1 MLQVLRNSVG
11 SIFVKVLFGL
21 LVLSFAIW
29 GMGDVFTGGL
39 FGNTVVE
46 VGPIKIGTQQVGN
59 EYQRELNR
67 LRRMNIDPERARQ
80 LGLLDRVVQNMV
92 SRASFDA
99 EVIERRLTASD
110 ANIAEDIRSN
120 PAFRGGLGTFDRIQF
135 EQVLRANGMT
145 EDMYVA
151 ELRQGIA
158 RDQALDSISTT
169 IRVPKPVADALYGWR
184 EEKRVAGITNI
195 RVDPSSK
202 VTEPTQLDLRE
213 YHKANEAEFT
223 APERRTVQYIDLS
236 TGEFAKR
243 INISEEELLA
253 AFEERAHEFDVPE
266 TRKVLQMVVTA
277 EDQAKTAK
285 ERLDSGEGFAAVAKD
300 IAGQTSASID
310 LGEISKGDL
319 PAELSPDVFQLASGE
334 TSKPLKGPFGWHI
347 FKVKKIN
354 TGREGKLSDAKEHL
368 AQELSAEKAVDD
380 VYRAA
385 NKLED
390 AIGSGASL
398 ESAAQNLGLELKLL
412 PSIDAAGR
420 DAAGK
425 ELKNLPGAPFLEN
438 VFAAGINEPGALTS
452 TDQDGGFFITH
463 VSETTPAT
471 LQSVDAVKDR
481 VVAAWKRQKR
491 IELAEARAKSLA
503 QALETGRELK
513 DIPEAEGQALIQTN
527 PILRHDGAARSNLP
541 FDVIN
546 QLFGFKAT
554 GKVAVGRAGDRFMV
568 AKLIEIQAAQPNTD
582 VEGYRGLAQNLRA
595 SITSDI
601 LYQYNQALRNSHGAV
616 INNAALQQ
624 LLADDSSYARQY

>member
-1 MLQVLRNSVG
+1 MLQILRNSVA

-39 FGNTVVE
+39 FGNTVAE
-46 VGPIKIGTQQVGN
+46 VGPIKIGAQQVGN

-80 LGLLDRVVQNMV
+80 MGLLDRVVQNMV

-99 EVIERRLTASD
+99 EVFEHGLTASD

-120 PAFRGGLGTFDRIQF
+120 PAFRSGVGTFDRIQF
-135 EQVLRANGMT
+135 ERLLRANGMT

-151 ELRQGIA
+151 ELRQDIA
-158 RDQALDSISTT
+158 RNQALDSISTT
-169 IRVPKPVADALYGWR
+169 IQVPKPVADALYGWR

-195 RVDPSSK
+195 RVDPSSN
-202 VTEPTQLDLRE
+202 VAAPTSTDLNE

-223 APERRTVQYIDLS
+223 APERRAVQYIDLS
-236 TGEFAKR
+236 APEFAKR
-243 INISEEELLA
+243 ITISEDELLA
-253 AFEERAHEFDVPE
+253 AFEERVQEFSVPE

-277 EDQAKTAK
+277 EDQAKIAK

-300 IAGQTSASID
+300 VAGQTSASID
-310 LGEISKGDL
+310 LGKISKGDL
-319 PAELSPDVFQLASGE
+319 PAELSPDVFRLSSGE

-347 FKVKKIN
+347 FKVEKIN
-354 TGREGKLSDAKEHL
+354 AGREAKLSDAKERL
-368 AQELSAEKAVDD
+368 TQELSAEKAVDD

-385 NKLED
+385 TKLED

-398 ESAAQNLGLELKLL
+398 EVAASNLGLELKSL
-412 PSIDAAGR
+412 PIIDAAGR

-425 ELKNLPGAPFLEN
+425 EIKGLPGAPFMEN
-438 VFAAGINEPGALTS
+438 VFAAGINEPGTLTN
-452 TDQDGGFFITH
+452 TEQDGGFFIVR
-463 VSETTPAT
+463 VSGITPAA
-471 LQSVDAVKDR
+471 LQSVDAVKVR

-503 QALETGRELK
+503 QALEAGRALK
-513 DIPEAEGQALIQTN
+513 DIPEAEGQALVPTN
-527 PILRHDGAARSNLP
+527 PITRQDGAARANLP
-541 FDVIN
+541 YNVVN
-546 QLFGFKAT
+546 ELFAFKST
-554 GKVAVGRAGDRFMV
+554 GKVAVGRAGDGFMV
-568 AKLIEIQAAQPNTD
+568 AKLIEIQAARPNKD

-601 LYQYNQALRNSHGAV
+601 LYQYNQALRDSHGAV
-616 INNAALQQ
+616 VNNTLLQQ
-624 LLADDSSYARQY
+624 LFTDDSSYARQN

>member
-1 MLQVLRNSVG
+1 
-11 SIFVKVLFGL
+11 VKVLIGAII
-21 LVLSFAIW
+21 LSFAIW
-29 GMGDVFTGGL
+29 GVGDVFTGGL
-39 FGNTVVE
+39 FGKNIAE

-67 LRRMNIDPERARQ
+67 LRSMNVDPERARQ

-99 EVIERRLTASD
+99 EVFERRLTASD

-120 PAFRGGLGTFDRIQF
+120 PAFGGGLGTFDRIQF

-151 ELRQGIA
+151 ELRQDIA

-169 IRVPKPVADALYGWR
+169 IQVPKSVADALYGWR

-202 VTEPTQLDLRE
+202 VAEPTQADLKE
-213 YHKANEAEFT
+213 YHKENEAEFT
-223 APERRTVQYIDLS
+223 APERRAVQYLDLS
-236 TGEFAKR
+236 AREFAKR
-243 INISEEELLA
+243 ITISEDELVA
-253 AFEERAHEFDVPE
+253 AFEERAQEFDILE
-266 TRKVLQMVVTA
+266 TRKVLQMVVTL

-285 ERLDSGEGFAAVAKD
+285 ERLDSGEAFTVVAKD

-319 PAELSPDVFQLASGE
+319 PAELSADVFQLASGE
-334 TSKPLKGPFGWHI
+334 ASKPLKGPFGWHI

-354 TGREGKLSDAKEHL
+354 AGREAKLSDAQERL
-368 AQELSAEKAVDD
+368 TQELSAEKAVDD

-385 NKLED
+385 SKLED

-398 ESAAQNLGLELKLL
+398 EAAARNLGLELKSL
-412 PSIDAAGR
+412 PSIDASGR

-425 ELKNLPGAPFLEN
+425 KLQAIPGTPFVDN
-438 VFAAGINEPGALTS
+438 VFAAGINEPGMLTN
-452 TDQDGGFFITH
+452 TDQDGGFFIVR
-463 VSETTPAT
+463 VSGITPAA
-471 LQSVDAVKDR
+471 LQTVDAVKDR
-481 VVAAWKRQKR
+481 VVVALKRQKR
-491 IELAEARAKSLA
+491 IALAEARAKSLA
-503 QALETGRELK
+503 QALEDGRELK
-513 DIPEAEGQALIQTN
+513 NIPEAETQALVPTN
-527 PILRHDGAARSNLP
+527 PITRQDGAARSNLP
-541 FDVIN
+541 FDVVN

-568 AKLIEIQAAQPNTD
+568 AKLTEIQAARPNTD

-601 LYQYNQALRNSHGAV
+601 LYQYNQALRDSHGAV

-624 LLADDSSYARQY
+624 LFADDSSYTR